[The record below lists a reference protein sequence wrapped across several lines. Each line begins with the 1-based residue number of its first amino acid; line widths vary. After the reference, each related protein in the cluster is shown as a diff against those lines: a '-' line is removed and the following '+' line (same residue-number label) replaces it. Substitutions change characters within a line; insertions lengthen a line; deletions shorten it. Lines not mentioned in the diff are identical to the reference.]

1 MNQKH
6 THGITA
12 PTYGAAPNHGINI
25 AKEKRI
31 SELLN
36 GTEKNALL
44 DYFVNLAGAI
54 YELETRITTV
64 ENEAQKQREGR
75 INVNVESLSESLVKQ
90 IVKDLR
96 ERGIISG

>member
-1 MNQKH
+1 MKGNEKMNQKH

-12 PTYGAAPNHGINI
+12 PTYGAASNHGINI

-54 YELETRITTV
+54 YELEKTV
-64 ENEAQKQREGR
+64 SELQIEN
-75 INVNVESLSESLVKQ
+75 
-90 IVKDLR
+90 DLC